1 MFSYAA
7 GSTGLRMAL
16 ISLALRR
23 LAGPFWSVVSPQH
36 AVLTWYVAIQENSIE
51 RFCSVVLGDYSLFFL
66 LIFFQLEELYFFN
79 YSASVSGIAR
89 RPARS

>member
-23 LAGPFWSVVSPQH
+23 LAGPFLVRGVTPTRGTPRGTSQ
-36 AVLTWYVAIQENSIE
+36 YKKNSIE

-66 LIFFQLEELYFFN
+66 VLFFQLEELYFF
-79 YSASVSGIAR
+79 
-89 RPARS
+89 